1 MKIILFFLT
10 VLTINS
16 CLIEGKDSRE
26 IQKKNLLNDQKHK
39 ELKRAYFASGCF
51 WCVESIYESI
61 LGVEEVYSGYAGGKT
76 ENPTYEKII
85 TGRTGH
91 AEAIQVE
98 YEPEEIS
105 YKDLLKVFFE
115 NHNPTTP
122 NRQGPDVGIQYRSA
136 IFCHDSEQEELA
148 KEVKEKLNPLAKERF
163 GNDIVTE
170 IKSVVPFYR
179 AEEYHQKYFE
189 KNGLH

>member
-1 MKIILFFLT
+1 MIHYRVVFKNQESTRIMKKAT
-10 VLTINS
+10 
-16 CLIEGKDSRE
+16 
-26 IQKKNLLNDQKHK
+26 
-39 ELKRAYFASGCF
+39 FAAGCF
-51 WCVESIYESI
+51 WHVEEIFSKT
-61 LGVEEVYSGYAGGKT
+61 LGVKSTQVGYTGGDL
-76 ENPTYEKII
+76 ENPTYEQVC
-85 TGRTGH
+85 TDRTGH

-115 NHNPTTP
+115 NHNPTTS

-148 KEVKEKLNPLAKERF
+148 KEVKEKLNPIAKERF

-170 IKSVVPFYR
+170 IKSAVHFYR